1 MLVSQVQPMSQEEFM
16 FMFFQDKV
24 MGMFASMESRVA
36 AFAARMEARDQEVR
50 QELAIYKIVISAWVI
65 TTQKA
70 SRV

>member
-1 MLVSQVQPMSQEEFM
+1 M